1 MVNQEYEL
9 SLWQD
14 RYAAD
19 GTKTEERLC
28 ILADNNM
35 TSLIR
40 ATNIQFKKQ
49 INGTRNLSFV
59 IYTHYLDGAIKKE
72 NPFWKLIEPER
83 RVKLKW
89 RGDWY
94 DFIVKSVKEDTR
106 NHLVSYTC
114 NDLATEELGKNG
126 FNIELNKDLKNA
138 TGTIGELTNTIL
150 DGTEWTYVDSGEY
163 PLEEKEES
171 VYEISLNT
179 NNANSVT
186 LKTQATSRLP
196 VA

>member
-1 MVNQEYEL
+1 LVNQEYEL

-40 ATNIQFKKQ
+40 ATNIVFKKQ
-49 INGTRNLSFV
+49 INGTKNLSFS
-59 IYTHYLDGAIKKE
+59 IYTHYLDGDIKRE

-89 RGDWY
+89 RGKWY
-94 DFIVKSVKEDTR
+94 DFVVKTVKEDTR
-106 NHLVSYTC
+106 NHIVTYTC
-114 NDLATEELGKNG
+114 NDLAIEELSKNG
-126 FNIELNKDLKNA
+126 YNLELNKDLENC
-138 TGTIGELTNTIL
+138 TGTIRFIGNKVLK
-150 DGTEWTYVDSGEY
+150 DSEWYLGSTDRA
-163 PLEEKEES
+163 PEENEEA
-171 VYEISLNT
+171 VYEATLRGTTSINV
-179 NNANSVT
+179 VT
-186 LKTQATSRLP
+186 
-196 VA
+196 

>member
-40 ATNIQFKKQ
+40 ATNITFTKQ
-49 INGTRNLSFV
+49 INGTKTLNFA
-59 IYTHYLDGAIKKE
+59 IYTHYLDGAIKRE

-83 RVKLKW
+83 HVKLKW
-89 RGDWY
+89 RGEWY
-94 DFIVKSVKEDTR
+94 DFVVKTVKEDTR

-114 NDLATEELGKNG
+114 NDLAMEELSKNG
-126 FNIELNKDLKNA
+126 FNLELNKDLQNC
-138 TGTIGELTNTIL
+138 TGTIGFLARKVL
-150 DGTEWTYVDSGEY
+150 DGTHWKYSPSSDR
-163 PLEEKEES
+163 PREES
-171 VYEISLNT
+171 EEAVYECYLHGPAI
-179 NNANSVT
+179 T
-186 LKTQATSRLP
+186 LTT
-196 VA
+196 